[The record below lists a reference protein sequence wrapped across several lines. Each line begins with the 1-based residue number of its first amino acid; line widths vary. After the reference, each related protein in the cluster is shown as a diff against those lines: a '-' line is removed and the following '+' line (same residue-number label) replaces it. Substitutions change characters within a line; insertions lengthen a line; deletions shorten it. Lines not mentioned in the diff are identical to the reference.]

1 MPMLSKK
8 QITEELQNIN
18 REIENLKLEIK
29 SIGDK
34 QNELSKILE
43 ELESKIAFLNVLS
56 AKINTTYYHIT
67 YDIDDKLKEFL
78 SEIKEDLES
87 LVNEFNEKV
96 SESIQSIDKRR
107 KK

>member
-1 MPMLSKK
+1 MLSKK